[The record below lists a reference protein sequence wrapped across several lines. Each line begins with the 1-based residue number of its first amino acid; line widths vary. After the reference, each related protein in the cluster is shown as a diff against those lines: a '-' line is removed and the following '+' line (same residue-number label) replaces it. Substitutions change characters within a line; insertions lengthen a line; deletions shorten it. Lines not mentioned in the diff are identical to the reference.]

1 MFRDPTVIYE
11 PPNRGFDSMVRGMCG
26 MNAQTRDSF
35 ITKQVTKH
43 LFSEHPPL
51 EPGEDLASLNMQ
63 RAREHGIPGE
73 CGVHTVKEMKWI
85 GL

>member
-1 MFRDPTVIYE
+1 
-11 PPNRGFDSMVRGMCG
+11 MVRGMCG

-73 CGVHTVKEMKWI
+73 CGAPALFSLHLGI
-85 GL
+85 PGRF